1 MTKLIAA
8 VRGRFRLHQ
17 VKQNFIKIGD
27 NFGNQ
32 FVKKKK
38 KTSKIGES
46 TDSNIHKSYNATGAK
61 TRKSIFI
68 LLFVVYSNWRSRFI
82 STQFYCFNIL
92 IVNFYFIAIVL
103 NNIEYAE
110 GIDANLQ
117 VQLEF

>member
-8 VRGRFRLHQ
+8 VRGRFSLHQ

-27 NFGNQ
+27 NFVNQ
-32 FVKKKK
+32 FLKKP
-38 KTSKIGES
+38 SKIGES

-68 LLFVVYSNWRSRFI
+68 LLFVVSSNWRSRFI

-103 NNIEYAE
+103 NKIEYAE
-110 GIDANLQ
+110 GIDAYLQ
-117 VQLEF
+117 VRLEF

>member
-27 NFGNQ
+27 NFVNQ
-32 FVKKKK
+32 FFKNP
-38 KTSKIGES
+38 SKIGES

-61 TRKSIFI
+61 TRKSTFI
-68 LLFVVYSNWRSRFI
+68 LLFVVSSNWRSRFI
-82 STQFYCFNIL
+82 STQFNCFDIL

-103 NNIEYAE
+103 NKIEYAE
-110 GIDANLQ
+110 AIDAYLQ

>member
-8 VRGRFRLHQ
+8 VRGRFSLHQ
-17 VKQNFIKIGD
+17 VKQNFIKISD
-27 NFGNQ
+27 NFVNQ
-32 FVKKKK
+32 FLKKP
-38 KTSKIGES
+38 SKIGES

-68 LLFVVYSNWRSRFI
+68 LLFVVSSNWRSRFI
-82 STQFYCFNIL
+82 STQFNCFDIL

-110 GIDANLQ
+110 GIDAYLQ

>member
-1 MTKLIAA
+1 MTKLRAA

-32 FVKKKK
+32 FVKKK
-38 KTSKIGES
+38 TPSKIGES

-68 LLFVVYSNWRSRFI
+68 LLFVVSSNWRSRFI

-103 NNIEYAE
+103 NKIEYAE
-110 GIDANLQ
+110 AIDAYLQ

>member
-1 MTKLIAA
+1 MTKLRAA

-27 NFGNQ
+27 NFVNQ
-32 FVKKKK
+32 FFKKP
-38 KTSKIGES
+38 SKIGES

-68 LLFVVYSNWRSRFI
+68 LLFVVSSNWRSRFI

-103 NNIEYAE
+103 NKIEYAE
-110 GIDANLQ
+110 AIDAYLQ

>member
-1 MTKLIAA
+1 MTKLRAA

-32 FVKKKK
+32 FVKKNP
-38 KTSKIGES
+38 SKIGES

-68 LLFVVYSNWRSRFI
+68 LLFVESSNWRSRFI

-110 GIDANLQ
+110 GIDAYLQ